1 MAMRGAFLR
10 RTALALAALVFAR
23 PGATASRFPLETDAK
38 YAEYRTR

>member
-10 RTALALAALVFAR
+10 RTALAALVSAR